1 MQLLSILEP
10 ALGLIAW
17 QLLILSALIIPTIIA
32 VVDIAMNKFEANQQI
47 FWLLIAIFVPFGSYI
62 YFIVGRKQRIKIQ

>member
-1 MQLLSILEP
+1 MELLNILALLNMGSIEL
-10 ALGLIAW
+10 LLIAFFF
-17 QLLILSALIIPTIIA
+17 LPTIIA
-32 VVDIAMNKFEANQQI
+32 VVNIAINKFEGNQQI